1 MNLMGLDEIH
11 WVKVSNSSYQS
22 QNHLPSPNQD
32 SWLILATVLNMDSQ
46 LHNTWLLPLPLNRVC
61 NRHISIILGI
71 ITFNVPL
78 INGIWGIT
86 AFSGPL
92 TPVVNKTGDVLI
104 VFFTSL
110 IGEKLLSI

>member
-1 MNLMGLDEIH
+1 MN
-11 WVKVSNSSYQS
+11 
-22 QNHLPSPNQD
+22 
-32 SWLILATVLNMDSQ
+32 SQ

-61 NRHISIILGI
+61 NCHISIILEITTFNVPLINGI
-71 ITFNVPL
+71 WGITTFNVPL

-86 AFSGPL
+86 AFSGPP

-110 IGEKLLSI
+110 IGEELLSI